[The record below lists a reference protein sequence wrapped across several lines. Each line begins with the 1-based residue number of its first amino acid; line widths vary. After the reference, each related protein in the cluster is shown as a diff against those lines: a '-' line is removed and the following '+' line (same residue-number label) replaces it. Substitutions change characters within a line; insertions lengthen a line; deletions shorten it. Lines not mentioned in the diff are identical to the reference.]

1 MSSDLQVAAVN
12 LAKRYVAG
20 DLPRRQSSSL
30 VRLAL
35 ILGVTVDDLIEAAR
49 D

>member
-1 MSSDLQVAAVN
+1 MSSDLRVAAMN

-20 DLPRRQSSSL
+20 GLSQRQFSSL
-30 VRLAL
+30 VRLARV
-35 ILGVTVDDLIEAAR
+35 LGVTVDDLIEAVG